1 MYEIQLIGNVRNFN
15 REINVAIK
23 YEYKYKTE
31 NNSFMQEF
39 NLGKAKSG
47 NKTIT
52 TKENHDSKIFALV
65 F

>member
-47 NKTIT
+47 YK
-52 TKENHDSKIFALV
+52 NHNDEGKP
-65 F
+65 